1 MAEPLPSWR
10 TTDAEGLRPFAET
23 RLVVTDVDGT
33 LLRSNDARLHERVES
48 IRHALSHSGP
58 QVLFTIAT
66 GRTFSGIQGLKR
78 FLRLPAATPIILYNG
93 SVVVSYDGT
102 HLFRSRTIALEDA
115 RQIVGDAVSSD
126 FSALAYAFA
135 PDYLTQQPDAIEV
148 VCGWSKNPIYNTEFN
163 GLTVSW
169 NPSRLEFDPS
179 AIVIDTH
186 GKEVKDEVACRFS
199 RLGVSITRSGNRYL
213 EVRPAGSDKGKAL
226 EFVAAQLAIPL
237 HLSLAIGDND
247 NDEEMLRTAG
257 IGVAVSGASERARQ
271 AAKYITRYTVG
282 EGAVE
287 TLKLVK
293 SANRLLGSGR
303 ARRMK

>member
-1 MAEPLPSWR
+1 MVEDLPSWR

-33 LLRSNDARLHERVES
+33 LLSSNDAGINKRVDS
-48 IRHALSHSGP
+48 IRHALFHSGQ
-58 QVLFTIAT
+58 QVHFTIAT
-66 GRTFSGIQGLKR
+66 GRTFSGIQGLKK
-78 FLRLPAATPIILYNG
+78 FLGLPAATPIILYNG

-102 HLFRSRTIALEDA
+102 HLFRSCSIAWEDA
-115 RQIVGDAVSSD
+115 RQIIEDAVSSG
-126 FSALAYAFA
+126 FSALAYVFA
-135 PDYLTQQPDAIEV
+135 PEHLTRHPDEIEV
-148 VCGWSKNPIYNTEFN
+148 VCGWAKKPPYDTEFN

-169 NPSRLEFDPS
+169 NPSKLEFNPS

-186 GKEVKDEVACRFS
+186 GKEVEDEVAHRFFHS
-199 RLGVSITRSGNRYL
+199 GVSVTRSGNRYL

-237 HLSLAIGDND
+237 HMSLAIGDND

-271 AAKYITRYTVG
+271 AAKYVTRYAVG

-287 TLKLVK
+287 TLRLVK

-303 ARRMK
+303 TRRKR